1 MQILAT
7 KPKNAKSTPGKD
19 KKSPATPKAI
29 KAAEPKPESSVPGP
43 SSAPVVAERDVVE
56 ASGNDWETVD
66 DFGAED
72 NEFDEDNDLAEE
84 EEPLNEDAFDEKM
97 VKLFKFCQKFV
108 QKLYYF
114 VNIF

>member
-29 KAAEPKPESSVPGP
+29 KAVEPKPGSSVPGP
-43 SSAPVVAERDVVE
+43 SSAPVVAERDVGE
-56 ASGNDWETVD
+56 ASGNDFDTVD
-66 DFGAED
+66 DFGVED

-84 EEPLNEDAFDEKM
+84 EEEPLNDDEFDGAADDFSGMGLDQDKPKSNMDE
-97 VKLFKFCQKFV
+97 
-108 QKLYYF
+108 
-114 VNIF
+114 

>member
-19 KKSPATPKAI
+19 KKSPATPKTI

-43 SSAPVVAERDVVE
+43 SSAPVVAERDVGE
-56 ASGNDWETVD
+56 ASVNDFDTVD

-84 EEPLNEDAFDEKM
+84 EEPLNDDAFDGTADDFSGMGLDQDKPKSNMDE
-97 VKLFKFCQKFV
+97 
-108 QKLYYF
+108 
-114 VNIF
+114 